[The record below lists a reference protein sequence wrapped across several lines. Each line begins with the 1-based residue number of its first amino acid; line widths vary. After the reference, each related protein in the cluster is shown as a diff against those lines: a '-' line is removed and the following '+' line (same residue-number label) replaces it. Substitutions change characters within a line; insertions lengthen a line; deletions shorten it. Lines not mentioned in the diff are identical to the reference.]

1 MRTVPTCAAI
11 CTLSLAALASADIY
25 VFDNAVSYQ
34 AFCNDMNV
42 VTQTQNFSTFS
53 GSYVP
58 GLSGGSGD
66 YAWTATAAS
75 GVFVDASS
83 NARTQAHSDTLVFT
97 FSSPN
102 VYSVGGNFFN
112 LKADGT
118 QKDGIMK
125 IRLSDGTNFIRT
137 VTNTTTF
144 SGFVSDG
151 LNITSVEISHAGSSA
166 ANSFVASGGFNIGAV
181 PAPGAMALVGLAGFI
196 ARRRRA

>member
-1 MRTVPTCAAI
+1 MRTVPACAAI

-25 VFDNAVSYQ
+25 VFDNAVAYQ
-34 AFCNDMNV
+34 VFCNDMNV
-42 VTQTQNFSTFS
+42 VTQTQNFTTFS

-75 GVFVDASS
+75 GVFVDALS
-83 NARTQAHSDTLVFT
+83 NARTQATSDTLVFT
-97 FSSPN
+97 FSSNN

-112 LKADGT
+112 LRADGT

-137 VTNTTTF
+137 VTNTTTC
-144 SGFVSDG
+144 SGFVSDS
-151 LNITSVEISHAGSSA
+151 TTSSA
-166 ANSFVASGGFNIGAV
+166 VRLS
-181 PAPGAMALVGLAGFI
+181 AMA
-196 ARRRRA
+196 RRL

>member
-1 MRTVPTCAAI
+1 MRTVPACAAI

-25 VFDNAVSYQ
+25 VFDNAVAYQ
-34 AFCNDMNV
+34 VFCNDMNV
-42 VTQTQNFSTFS
+42 VT
-53 GSYVP
+53 
-58 GLSGGSGD
+58 L
-66 YAWTATAAS
+66 
-75 GVFVDASS
+75 
-83 NARTQAHSDTLVFT
+83 
-97 FSSPN
+97 
-102 VYSVGGNFFN
+102 GGNFFN
-112 LKADGT
+112 LRADGT

-166 ANSFVASGGFNIGAV
+166 PNSFVASNGFSIGAV
-181 PAPGAMALVGLAGFI
+181 PAPGAMALIGLAGVL